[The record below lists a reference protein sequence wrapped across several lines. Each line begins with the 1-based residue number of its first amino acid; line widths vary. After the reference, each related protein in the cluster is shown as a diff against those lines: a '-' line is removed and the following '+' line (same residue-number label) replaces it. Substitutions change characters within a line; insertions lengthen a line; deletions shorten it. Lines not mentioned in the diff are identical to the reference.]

1 MSWLCEAQITF
12 FKCGGA
18 SLGVGMQHHVA
29 DGMSGIHCINTWSEM
44 ARGIPLK
51 VQPFIDRTLLK
62 ARSPPTP
69 KFPHIEYQKP
79 PRLIDAEIVNGGVN
93 SISKANGANGCSN
106 GASHANGNG
115 SVNGASHAN
124 DNGSVN
130 GASHANGNGSVNGA
144 SHANDNGSVNGASH
158 ANGNGSVNG
167 ASHANGNGA
176 VNGASHANGNGSV
189 NGASHANGNGSVN
202 EACHVNGNGASN
214 GASQANGNGSV
225 NGASHASGN
234 SARNGDSHANDNGS
248 ISGDS
253 HTNGNGLVN
262 GATHAPGNGATSGSH
277 HINGNGN
284 DHGNY
289 NGHGSAAPT
298 NGHGHQNGNGHGV
311 ANGKNGHAKH
321 SVQES
326 GKGDSK
332 ANVNDHVA
340 MECGSKESRN
350 EDLPMAVRVF
360 KFTKEQLATLKRM
373 AIEEKTNITYSSYE
387 MLSGHI
393 WKCVTQ
399 ARELHGSQET
409 KLFIATDGRS
419 RLNPPLPK
427 GYFGNVIFTSTPIAS
442 AEELVQNPVTFA
454 ASKVSRICKNKKTLP
469 YFVKSLSL
477 QWIP

>member
-1 MSWLCEAQITF
+1 MSWLFEAQVTF

-79 PRLIDAEIVNGGVN
+79 PGLIDAEKVNGGVN
-93 SISKANGANGCSN
+93 SKANGVNGCSN
-106 GASHANGNG
+106 GASQ
-115 SVNGASHAN
+115 V
-124 DNGSVN
+124 
-130 GASHANGNGSVNGA
+130 
-144 SHANDNGSVNGASH
+144 
-158 ANGNGSVNG
+158 
-167 ASHANGNGA
+167 
-176 VNGASHANGNGSV
+176 
-189 NGASHANGNGSVN
+189 NGNGSVN
-202 EACHVNGNGASN
+202 ES
-214 GASQANGNGSV
+214 
-225 NGASHASGN
+225 SHASGN
-234 SARNGDSHANDNGS
+234 GAHNGGSHANDNGS
-248 ISGDS
+248 IGGDS

-262 GATHAPGNGATSGSH
+262 GASHAPGNGATSGSH

-284 DHGNY
+284 GHGNY

-311 ANGKNGHAKH
+311 ANGENGHGVANGKNGHAKH

-326 GKGDSK
+326 GNGDSK
-332 ANVNDHVA
+332 ANINGDMA
-340 MECGSKESRN
+340 MECKSKESQN

-373 AIEEKTNITYSSYE
+373 AIEEKTNVTYSSYE

-399 ARELHGSQET
+399 ARKLHGSQET

-442 AEELVQNPVTFA
+442 AGELVQNPVTFA
-454 ASKVSRICKNKKTLP
+454 ASKVSRICKNRK
-469 YFVKSLSL
+469 YFLIL
-477 QWIP
+477 